1 MECRIMRRLILTGV
15 VFIGSTLCA
24 DTEIVNG
31 IEWQYSIDGTAATV
45 KKLVSMP
52 KSGEVLIPSRLGG
65 LIVKTVDSFSFLGWE
80 GRVTSIMIPETI
92 TEIKAFAFAADYRRA
107 IASGSASYRVYK
119 HLPSTNFFFLG
130 DRPKLEGAYMT
141 VNYDR
146 LYYSESD
153 YVSGFYSGPNSR
165 EYEFTGKKVWFI
177 QGKSGWNDYDY
188 DYQGGEYS
196 AYHEVEIDPSE
207 GSDLIQGTQRVIE
220 LACSD
225 GAAKIF
231 YTVNGCEPVTNETDS
246 CFLYRSPIVIHN
258 KTSIKAIAF
267 NEECPFVVT
276 KVRSFASGRTEN
288 PSMATSAGAAF
299 FYSGNIVSLETK
311 TDDAV
316 IRYTLDGSD
325 PTSDSLLYKTPFSIS
340 ETTTVKAKAFKE
352 DWFDSEIVSETF
364 TRLWHRVESPTV
376 TPNNGVFENPSQQ
389 VEMSC
394 ETEDV
399 EIWYTTDGSDP
410 VVNGRLYKGA
420 FDVYES
426 CMIRAIAKRYDW
438 KDSVET
444 TNVLTRA
451 EGLSEAANLYGYL
464 METDGTHPWTV
475 VTDVSHDG
483 VSCVKSGGIGNGGM
497 TWLQTSLKKAGTVS
511 FWWRAACEEPDPE
524 DGEDGYYDYGAFLVD
539 GNVAARLAGNDT
551 GWQFFSTNITSGGKH
566 VLRWEYSKDGA
577 TTYAPDCVW
586 LDQVQ
591 WVPADG
597 SGYTL
602 TTPEPVPYA
611 WLSGYGLGGVSDFET
626 AAKGA
631 TGKRSGDGRALQVW
645 QDYVAGTDP
654 TNAASVFT
662 AGIEIVDGVP
672 QVIWSPN
679 LNTNGVVRSYTIWGK
694 ESLTDAAWHSPTNA
708 ADRFFKVSVEMP

>member
-1 MECRIMRRLILTGV
+1 M
-15 VFIGSTLCA
+15 
-24 DTEIVNG
+24 
-31 IEWQYSIDGTAATV
+31 
-45 KKLVSMP
+45 K
-52 KSGEVLIPSRLGG
+52 
-65 LIVKTVDSFSFLGWE
+65 
-80 GRVTSIMIPETI
+80 
-92 TEIKAFAFAADYRRA
+92 
-107 IASGSASYRVYK
+107 
-119 HLPSTNFFFLG
+119 
-130 DRPKLEGAYMT
+130 
-141 VNYDR
+141 
-146 LYYSESD
+146 
-153 YVSGFYSGPNSR
+153 
-165 EYEFTGKKVWFI
+165 KKVAI
-177 QGKSGWNDYDY
+177 VLTALSVALAGN
-188 DYQGGEYS
+188 GE
-196 AYHEVEIDPSE
+196 EV
-207 GSDLIQGTQRVIE
+207 R
-220 LACSD
+220 
-225 GAAKIF
+225 F
-231 YTVNGCEPVTNETDS
+231 RETDS
-246 CFLYRSPIVIHN
+246 VVWLSEKEVYGRFEYQISQNTSVNAILVFPSCVTNISSAAVSGTWAKGSGGGFVRISGSSGSYDVYNPVSDYGIANVLFIGKCPEVSIARNNSTYYVVGRAAYDASHMKYNITASGQFLDCTVWYIEGEDGWSKGGTYCGGVTQPGAARTTMSPFVDEGRFIYHDSDSVTIDMSCINNNAKIYYTLDGTEPTTNSLLYVSPIDVGCA
-258 KTSIKAIAF
+258 TVRAMAYVP
-267 NEECPFVVT
+267 EYPFT
-276 KVRSFASGRTEN
+276 IISSCSYGQGETLSPIIESANGLEFDHAGNMITLSTATEG
-288 PSMATSAGAAF
+288 AT
-299 FYSGNIVSLETK
+299 
-311 TDDAV
+311 
-316 IRYTLDGSD
+316 IRYTLDGNEPNERSALYVAPFAISD
-325 PTSDSLLYKTPFSIS
+325 TV
-340 ETTTVKAKAFKE
+340 TVKAKAFKE
-352 DWFDSEIVSETF
+352 NWFDSETVTETF

-410 VVNGRLYKGA
+410 AVNGRLYKGA

-483 VSCVKSGGIGNGGM
+483 VSCVKSGDIGNGGI

-511 FWWRAACEEPDPE
+511 FWWRAACEEPDVE

-591 WVPADG
+591 WIPADG

-602 TTPEPVPYA
+602 TTPEPVPYV
-611 WLSGYGLGGVSDFET
+611 WLSGYGLGLDSDFET
-626 AAKGA
+626 AAKVA
-631 TGKRSGDGRALQVW
+631 TGKRGGDGRALQVW

-672 QVIWSPN
+672 QVTWSPN
-679 LNTNGVVRSYTIWGK
+679 LNTNGIVRSYTIWGK
-694 ESLTDAAWHSPTNA
+694 ENLTDAAWHSPTNA